1 MSCRAA
7 RTSMTPGQ
15 CVDNVLTVVSK
26 LVEHIPKKW
35 SNVQALHLKTSDSA
49 ALPIYQRAP
58 AMQIQIGAQQQ

>member
-1 MSCRAA
+1 
-7 RTSMTPGQ
+7 MTPEQ
-15 CVDNVLTVVSK
+15 CVENVLAVVSK

-58 AMQIQIGAQQQ
+58 AAQVQIGAQQQ